1 MKGGTNTL
9 EAIRMPE
16 AQPSPGVALLL
27 LVMIAGG
34 ITGLMWEVFAFAR
47 KRTILS
53 PKRFAWRIVGWVLII
68 AVFFGMFLGAY
79 LIRFAEPR
87 TAALYWSLFITFA
100 VLTVAFLVVMAYQD
114 WRWLMSEQFKRKVDL
129 YHQLGEELKKLAQ
142 EKPSPEGDGREQ

>member
-1 MKGGTNTL
+1 
-9 EAIRMPE
+9 MPE
-16 AQPSPGVALLL
+16 AQPSLGVALLL

-68 AVFFGMFLGAY
+68 AVLFGMFFGAY
-79 LIRFAEPR
+79 LVRFTEPR
-87 TAALYWSLFITFA
+87 TAAVYWSLFIAFA

>member
-1 MKGGTNTL
+1 LGGDF
-9 EAIRMPE
+9 EMPE
-16 AQPSPGVALLL
+16 AKSSLAVALLL

-53 PKRFAWRIVGWVLII
+53 PRRFAWRIIGWVLII

-79 LIRFAEPR
+79 VIRFAEPR
-87 TAALYWSLFITFA
+87 SAALYWSFFIAFA
-100 VLTVAFLVVMAYQD
+100 FLAVAFLVVMAFQD

-129 YHQLGEELKKLAQ
+129 YHQLGEELKRLAQ
-142 EKPSPEGDGREQ
+142 GKPPSEGDGREG

>member
-1 MKGGTNTL
+1 
-9 EAIRMPE
+9 MPE
-16 AQPSPGVALLL
+16 AKPSLAIALLL

-34 ITGLMWEVFAFAR
+34 ITGLMWEIFAFVR
-47 KRTILS
+47 RRTILS

-68 AVFFGMFLGAY
+68 AVLFGMFFGSY
-79 LIRFAEPR
+79 LIRFTEPR
-87 TAALYWSLFITFA
+87 AAAIYWSLFIAFA
-100 VLTVAFLVVMAYQD
+100 SLTVVFLVVMAYQD